1 MIKYIFLALCFLT
14 QLSAKD
20 CRSILSRVERVYG
33 LPEGILHAIAQVES
47 RCHPY
52 AVSAGGRS
60 HYFSSLPEAAQFVMR
75 LGARKRNLNVGC
87 MQLNFSSHRHSF
99 ADTYEMV
106 HPELNIIHAAKMI
119 IRFYSKYGS
128 WERAVRTYNCGNPH
142 GAKKYWKKVQRAWK
156 TNVI

>member
-1 MIKYIFLALCFLT
+1 MIKYVFLALCFLT

-20 CRSILSRVERVYG
+20 CKSILSRAEKVYG
-33 LPEGILHAIAQVES
+33 LPDGLLHAIAHVES

-52 AVSAGGRS
+52 AVNVGRRS
-60 HYFSSLPEAAQFVMR
+60 HYFSSLSEAARFVMR
-75 LGARKRNLNVGC
+75 EGSRRRNINVGC

-119 IRFYSKYGS
+119 IRFYNKYGS
-128 WERAVRTYNCGNPH
+128 WEHAVRAYNCGKPY
-142 GAKKYWKKVQRAWK
+142 GAEKYWRKVQRAWK
-156 TNVI
+156 VI